1 MSTTR
6 NIIAALAAAAAAVV
20 ALSGC
25 GSATPSGAG
34 PSALQSTATG
44 SQAPEVNPQGDIPDN
59 QAFVVYTA
67 ADRSF
72 TVKYPEGWAQT
83 QSGSTVTFSDKFNSI
98 TLAPHPGFYQPTE
111 AYARSVE
118 VPQIAST
125 TTGFAPGKVSTVARP
140 AGQVILITYQADSP
154 PSPVTGKSVQQAV
167 ERYEFL
173 ESGRGVVA
181 TLAGPVGADNVD
193 PWRIVTDSFTWLP

>member
-1 MSTTR
+1 VSTTR
-6 NIIAALAAAAAAVV
+6 NTIAALFAAAVVV

-34 PSALQSTATG
+34 PSATQSGTAAP
-44 SQAPEVNPQGDIPDN
+44 QAPEVNPQGDIPDN
-59 QAFVVYTA
+59 QAFVAYTA

-125 TTGFAPGKVSTVARP
+125 TVGFVAGKVSTVARP

-154 PSPVTGKSVQQAV
+154 PSPVTGKSVHQAV
-167 ERYEFL
+167 ERYEFSQ
-173 ESGRGVVA
+173 SGRGVVA

>member
-6 NIIAALAAAAAAVV
+6 NIIAALAAAAAVV

-34 PSALQSTATG
+34 PSAVQSGAAAP
-44 SQAPEVNPQGDIPDN
+44 QAPEVNPQGDIPDN

-67 ADRSF
+67 TDRSF

-83 QSGSTVTFSDKFNSI
+83 QSGSTVTFGDKFNSI
-98 TLAPHPGFYQPTE
+98 TLTPHPGFYQPTE

-125 TTGFAPGKVSTVARP
+125 TTGFVPDKVSTVARP
-140 AGQVILITYQADSP
+140 AGQVIVITYQADSP
-154 PSPVTGKSVQQAV
+154 PSPVTGKTVPQAV
-167 ERYEFL
+167 E
-173 ESGRGVVA
+173 
-181 TLAGPVGADNVD
+181 
-193 PWRIVTDSFTWLP
+193 

>member
-1 MSTTR
+1 MSTKKI
-6 NIIAALAAAAAAVV
+6 IIAAIAGVTAVV
-20 ALSGC
+20 AASGC
-25 GSATPSGAG
+25 AGTTPPVAGS
-34 PSALQSTATG
+34 STAQSGTAAP
-44 SQAPEVNPQGDIPDN
+44 QAPEVNPQGDIPDN

-98 TLAPHPGFYQPTE
+98 TLAAHPGFYQPTE
-111 AYARSVE
+111 SYAQSVE

-125 TTGFAPGKVSTVARP
+125 TTGFVPGKVSTVARP

-154 PSPVTGKSVQQAV
+154 PSPVTGKSVQQSV
-167 ERYEFL
+167 ERYEFSQ
-173 ESGRGVVA
+173 SGRGVVA

-193 PWRIVTDSFTWLP
+193 PWRIVTDSFTWLPR

>member
-6 NIIAALAAAAAAVV
+6 NVIAALATTAAVV

-34 PSALQSTATG
+34 PATQSGAAAPQ
-44 SQAPEVNPQGDIPDN
+44 SPEVNPQGDIPDN

-98 TLAPHPGFYQPTE
+98 TLAPHPGFYEPTE
-111 AYARSVE
+111 AYASSVE

-125 TTGFAPGKVSTVARP
+125 TTGFVPGKVSAVARP
-140 AGQVILITYQADSP
+140 SGQVILITYQADSP

-167 ERYEFL
+167 ERYEFSQ
-173 ESGRGVVA
+173 SGRGVVA

-193 PWRIVTDSFTWLP
+193 PWRIVTDSFTWLLR

>member
-6 NIIAALAAAAAAVV
+6 NVIAALATTAAVV

-25 GSATPSGAG
+25 GGATPSGAG
-34 PSALQSTATG
+34 PSAAQSGDAAP
-44 SQAPEVNPQGDIPDN
+44 QAPEVNPQGDIPDN

-118 VPQIAST
+118 VPQIDST
-125 TTGFAPGKVSTVARP
+125 TTGFMPDKVSTVARP
-140 AGQVILITYQADSP
+140 AGQVILITYEADSP

-167 ERYEFL
+167 ERYEFSQ
-173 ESGRGVVA
+173 SGRGVVA
-181 TLAGPVGADNVD
+181 TLAGPVGADNAD